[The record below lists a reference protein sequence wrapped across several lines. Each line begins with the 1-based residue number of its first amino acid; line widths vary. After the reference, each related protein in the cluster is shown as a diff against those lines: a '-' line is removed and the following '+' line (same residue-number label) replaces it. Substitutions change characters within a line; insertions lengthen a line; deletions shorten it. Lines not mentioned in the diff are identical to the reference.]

1 MSEQIEFIRAKSSAN
16 GTPRYICHYYLLTGK
31 DNTLKIALEIA
42 SKIGGKK
49 YRAKSSRFRDF
60 IVFESKNLQ
69 TLQKDVRE
77 LFNTNKF

>member
-1 MSEQIEFIRAKSSAN
+1 MSEQIEFIRVKNSAN
-16 GTPRYICHYYLLTGK
+16 GNHRYICHYYLLTGK
-31 DNTLKIALEIA
+31 DNPLKIALEIA
-42 SKIGGKK
+42 NKIGGKK

-77 LFNTNKF
+77 LLNSNKY